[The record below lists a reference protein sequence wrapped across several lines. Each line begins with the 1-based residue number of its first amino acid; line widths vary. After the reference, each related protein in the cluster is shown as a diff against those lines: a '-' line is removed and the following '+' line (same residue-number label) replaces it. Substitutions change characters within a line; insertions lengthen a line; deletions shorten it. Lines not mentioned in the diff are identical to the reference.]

1 MILLLYILSSK
12 YGIAELALVPFE
24 INVPLITTN
33 IHSLINYHISLV
45 TNKLTK
51 HNCTKTRMIY

>member
-24 INVPLITTN
+24 INVPLITT
-33 IHSLINYHISLV
+33 IVLV
-45 TNKLTK
+45 FVRITFSQK
-51 HNCTKTRMIY
+51 HFSI